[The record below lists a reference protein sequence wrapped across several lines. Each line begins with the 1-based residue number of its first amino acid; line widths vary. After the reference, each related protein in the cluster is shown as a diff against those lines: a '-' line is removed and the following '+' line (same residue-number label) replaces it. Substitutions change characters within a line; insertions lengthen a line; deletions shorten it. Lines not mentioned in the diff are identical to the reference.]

1 MFLTLDF
8 QTNSA
13 NPISS
18 GREIPMTILE
28 SRIKTTVES
37 LPNCKKIPIKLKLH
51 YTHIEKF
58 GVSGHDLKKR
68 AHFGLDND
76 SKFK

>member
-1 MFLTLDF
+1 MLLTLDF

-18 GREIPMTILE
+18 GRETRMTILE
-28 SRIKTTVES
+28 SKVKTSS
-37 LPNCKKIPIKLKLH
+37 LNFKKFPTKLKQH

-58 GVSGHDLKKR
+58 GVSGHDLKKK
-68 AHFGLDND
+68 AHFGLKTA
-76 SKFK
+76 SEFK

>member
-1 MFLTLDF
+1 MLLTLDF
-8 QTNSA
+8 QTYSA

-18 GREIPMTILE
+18 GRETRMTILE
-28 SRIKTTVES
+28 SKVKTS
-37 LPNCKKIPIKLKLH
+37 FLNFKKFPIKLKQH

-68 AHFGLDND
+68 AHSGLKT
-76 SKFK
+76 SSEFK